1 MITIFRNE
9 LIQSL
14 LRYLASTR
22 DIYEP
27 IARHM
32 GVPAGIVKHGPLL
45 NGPLDDRFGS
55 SAQDRRHPR
64 SSHLSMDFC

>member
-27 IARHM
+27 IIYHM
-32 GVPAGIVKHGPLL
+32 GVPAGIVKHCPVL
-45 NGPLDDRFGS
+45 NQGNRVKS
-55 SAQDRRHPR
+55 SVTKD
-64 SSHLSMDFC
+64 